1 MIAMLLVLKA
11 LDGLEKGEP
20 ERGMGG
26 VLSTIGPS
34 VEIILFAID
43 GGPDGTSIGGQGPGG
58 LRSLVAEFSQSNFI
72 APTQISFPI

>member
-43 GGPDGTSIGGQGPGG
+43 WGPTELQLTGKDLEGYGP
-58 LRSLVAEFSQSNFI
+58 S
-72 APTQISFPI
+72 